1 MQEDHYSKNDHVHGR
16 NYADDAGKPVALKS
30 ARRVWR
36 GAHEKGQDMYLV
48 GCLPYFWGT
57 LKEEC
62 CGQIIFSTG
71 IEAKTAVFE
80 YIEVYYNRRRRHS
93 SLGYVSPVDYEIQ
106 GEQRKEGSLD
116 KCLFL

>member
-1 MQEDHYSKNDHVHGR
+1 MSGTGDCYDNAVMES
-16 NYADDAGKPVALKS
+16 
-30 ARRVWR
+30 
-36 GAHEKGQDMYLV
+36 
-48 GCLPYFWGT
+48 FWAT

-62 CGQIIFSTG
+62 CGQIIFSTR

-106 GEQRKEGSLD
+106 GKQRKEGSLD